1 MSFRSDSYELALTR
15 AAVHARAWLES
26 VSDRPVGP
34 RATAA
39 ELLAAFDGPLP
50 EGPMPPEDVVD
61 MLATLSEPGL
71 MAIQSGRFFGWVMG
85 GTLPAALAADWL
97 VSAWDQN
104 TGMRHAT
111 PATATAEEAAAGWL
125 LELLGLPTGADVGF
139 VTGAMMA
146 NFTCLGAARTA
157 VLSRLGWDVARDG
170 LAGAPK
176 VRVLAGEERH
186 DTVDLAL
193 RYLGLGSPTLV
204 AADDQ
209 GRIRVDALAESLN
222 AVESGAPVVVCLQA
236 GNVHSGAF
244 DPLEAAVETA
254 HKHQAWVHI
263 DGAFGLWA
271 AAAPSLSHLVAG
283 APGADSWGTDAHK
296 TLNVPYDCGIAIV
309 ADPVAMRS
317 AFGAHASYLITDDSG
332 PGDPFE
338 KVPEFS
344 RRARGVPVWAALR
357 SLGRSGVAALVER
370 LAGHARALADGI
382 GGIDGARVVNDVVY
396 TQVCVEFGDDARTRA
411 VTARLIADSTVWM
424 SGSRWRGRDILRISV
439 SNWATDADDVRRS
452 VDAIRR
458 ASTEVGI

>member
-1 MSFRSDSYELALTR
+1 MGS
-15 AAVHARAWLES
+15 AVH
-26 VSDRPVGP
+26 P
-34 RATAA
+34 R
-39 ELLAAFDGPLP
+39 
-50 EGPMPPEDVVD
+50 
-61 MLATLSEPGL
+61 
-71 MAIQSGRFFGWVMG
+71 
-85 GTLPAALAADWL
+85 
-97 VSAWDQN
+97 
-104 TGMRHAT
+104 
-111 PATATAEEAAAGWL
+111 
-125 LELLGLPTGADVGF
+125 
-139 VTGAMMA
+139 
-146 NFTCLGAARTA
+146 C
-157 VLSRLGWDVARDG
+157 
-170 LAGAPK
+170 
-176 VRVLAGEERH
+176 RVLAGEERH

-209 GRIRVDALAESLN
+209 GRIRVDALTESLK
-222 AVESGAPVVVCLQA
+222 ALESGAPAVVCLQA

-244 DPLEAAVETA
+244 DPLEAAIEIA
-254 HKHQAWVHI
+254 HQHGAWVHI

-271 AAAPSLSHLVAG
+271 AAAPSLAHLVAG
-283 APGADSWGTDAHK
+283 AAGADSWGTDAHK

-317 AFGAHASYLITDDSG
+317 TFGAHASYLITDDSG
-332 PGDPFE
+332 PGDPLE

-357 SLGRSGVAALVER
+357 SLGRSGVAALVEG

-382 GGIDGARVVNDVVY
+382 AGIDGARVVNDVVY

-411 VTARLIADSTVWM
+411 VTARLIADGTVWM